1 MSSHTIVP
9 AAATGAML
17 SRLRWPA
24 IGAGIAALLC
34 LGLFGGAYQSQVA
47 VLAAIYIILASSLNL
62 LLGYSGLLSLGHQ
75 AFFGLGAY
83 VSAILTTSI
92 GIPVP
97 VTLVVAA
104 LAGLVAG
111 WLIGVITL
119 RLRTAFFV
127 IATLSVGE
135 IARQV
140 ALNWSAMTGGP
151 MGLAGVPPIGIGP
164 LMLVDPI
171 AVYPVVL
178 AVALLSV
185 LLVSRLAH
193 SDLGYALRAMAEN
206 ENLARAVGVDTART
220 ANLAFSIGSA
230 MAAVAG
236 ALYAHSVGFVSP
248 EVFSFSIMTS
258 MLLMVIGG
266 GVGTVI
272 GPVIGAVLFTQL
284 PESLRF
290 SQEWRL
296 VVYGLLLCLLVR
308 FLPHGIWGS
317 VVRFA
322 TARSRGPAPATPQD
336 AVAEIGS

>member
-1 MSSHTIVP
+1 MRRI
-9 AAATGAML
+9 
-17 SRLRWPA
+17 A
-24 IGAGIAALLC
+24 IAAGIAALLC

-47 VLAAIYIILASSLNL
+47 VLAAIYIVLASSLNL

-83 VSAILTTSI
+83 VSAILTTAAEVPM
-92 GIPVP
+92 PVA
-97 VTLVVAA
+97 LVLAA
-104 LAGLVAG
+104 LAGLGAG
-111 WLIGVITL
+111 WLIGVVTL

-127 IATLSVGE
+127 IATLSVAE
-135 IARQV
+135 IGRQV
-140 ALNWSAMTGGP
+140 ALNWSELTGGP
-151 MGLAGVPPIGIGP
+151 MGLAGVPPVGVGSVE
-164 LMLVDPI
+164 LVEPV

-185 LLVSRLAH
+185 LLVSRLVR

-220 ANLAFSIGSA
+220 ANLAFSIGSS

-236 ALYAHSVGFVSP
+236 SLYAHSVGFVSP
-248 EVFSFSIMTS
+248 EVFSFSIMTTT
-258 MLLMVIGG
+258 LLMVIGG
-266 GVGTVI
+266 GIGTVV
-272 GPVIGAVLFTQL
+272 GPVVGAVLFTQL

-290 SQEWRL
+290 SEEWSL

-317 VVRFA
+317 AVRFA
-322 TARSRGPAPATPQD
+322 RARSRRTASTPSD
-336 AVAEIGS
+336 ELVEVGT